1 MDLNNKVALI
11 TGASSGIGKAIA
23 QNLDAAGMKLILT
36 ARSEDKLK
44 EIAANC
50 KQAKVFAASITDA
63 DVPQKL
69 LDFSVES
76 FGQLDV
82 LINNAGMMVVGAIEE
97 VDIEKICLMTRLNVE
112 SVYRMAYKVLRH
124 FKQTDNGFLINT
136 SSIAGLKNSPET
148 AAYDGTKHAV
158 EAFTDS
164 LRMELADTK
173 IKVAAIAPGTVDTGL
188 FDNWNDEDTDYIK
201 SGGALQPEDI
211 ARCVR
216 FILEQP
222 DGVMIPRLLAVPT
235 NQPV

>member
-1 MDLNNKVALI
+1 MDLNNKVALV

-23 QNLDAAGMKLILT
+23 QELDAAGMKLVLT
-36 ARSEDKLK
+36 ARSEDKLN
-44 EIAANC
+44 ELAANC
-50 KQAKVFAASITDA
+50 KQAEVLAASITDA

-69 LDFSVES
+69 LDFSLDA
-76 FGQLDV
+76 FGHLDV

-97 VDIEKICLMTRLNVE
+97 VDIDKICLMARLNVE
-112 SVYRMAYKVLRH
+112 SVYRMAYTVLRH
-124 FKQTDNGFLINT
+124 FKQTDSGFLINT
-136 SSIAGLKNSPET
+136 SSVAGLKTAPKQ

-164 LRMELADTK
+164 LRMELAATN

-188 FDNWNDEDTDYIK
+188 YDNWNQDDTDYIK
-201 SGGALQPEDI
+201 SGGVLKPEDI

-222 DGVMIPRLLAVPT
+222 QGVMIPRLLAVPT